1 MVTRSVVTAEL
12 LRTRQRELWDE
23 YEALLKMG
31 RRGMRSPE
39 EAQVLRRLDW
49 WDKAEREYHLAHLRR
64 SGPFTGAPSPGAGET
79 GGCVTVST
87 LGNQSDTCIHGEDRV
102 CPDSALVACSVCAS
116 TGRWRESGN
125 QLTMK
130 VS

>member
-12 LRTRQRELWDE
+12 LCTRQRELWDE

-49 WDKAEREYHLAHLRR
+49 WDKAEREYHLAHLVV
-64 SGPFTGAPSPGAGET
+64 GD
-79 GGCVTVST
+79 VTDAH
-87 LGNQSDTCIHGEDRV
+87 LNNACIHGEDRV
-102 CPDSALVACSVCAS
+102 CPDNALVACSVCVRS
-116 TGRWRESGN
+116 GRWRESGS
-125 QLTMK
+125 QLKMK
-130 VS
+130 VP

>member
-12 LRTRQRELWDE
+12 LCTRQRELWDE

-49 WDKAEREYHLAHLRR
+49 WDKAEREYHLAHL
-64 SGPFTGAPSPGAGET
+64 
-79 GGCVTVST
+79 
-87 LGNQSDTCIHGEDRV
+87 SDTCIHGEDRV
-102 CPDSALVACSVCAS
+102 CPDSALVACSVCVR

>member
-1 MVTRSVVTAEL
+1 MVSSDRSTQTVVTAEL

-31 RRGMRSPE
+31 RRGMGSPE
-39 EAQVLRRLDW
+39 ERQVLKRLDW
-49 WDKAEREYHLAHLRR
+49 WDGAEREYHLAHPR
-64 SGPFTGAPSPGAGET
+64 E
-79 GGCVTVST
+79 
-87 LGNQSDTCIHGEDRV
+87 CIHGEDRV